1 MQHLLLLQLLV
12 SLVKIFQSKKPYGDI
27 VSSTNQFTDE
37 AEASLKE
44 IISETMEIFKK
55 AN

>member
-1 MQHLLLLQLLV
+1 
-12 SLVKIFQSKKPYGDI
+12 LVKIFQSKKPYRDI
-27 VSSTNQFTDE
+27 VSSTNQLTDE
-37 AEASLKE
+37 AAASLKE